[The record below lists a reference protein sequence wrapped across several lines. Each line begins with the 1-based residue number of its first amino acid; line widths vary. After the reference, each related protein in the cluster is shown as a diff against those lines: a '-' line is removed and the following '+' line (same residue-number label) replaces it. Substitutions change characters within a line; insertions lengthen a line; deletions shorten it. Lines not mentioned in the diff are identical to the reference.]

1 MKIVIRTLKLA
12 ARMLKLFAAF
22 IERLSVLHNY
32 FGNPT
37 KLFSELY
44 LIKFLDTSAKTD
56 LSV

>member
-1 MKIVIRTLKLA
+1 
-12 ARMLKLFAAF
+12 MLKLLHYHRTL
-22 IERLSVLHNY
+22 ERILHNN

-44 LIKFLDTSAKTD
+44 LTEFLDTSAKTD